1 MQRGLH
7 ANVSRITFI
16 CGPNKFNSPAQ
27 PGSPCPSIGLLTF
40 SLAERESASPAILR
54 KADTGYVGRYDAG
67 AMNERDGP
75 TNRRAERADVTW
87 CRIH

>member
-1 MQRGLH
+1 MHH
-7 ANVSRITFI
+7 ASHPSAVQISST
-16 CGPNKFNSPAQ
+16 AQ
-27 PGSPCPSIGLLTF
+27 PNSVPLAPLGLLTF
-40 SLAERESASPAILR
+40 SLAERESPSPAILR

-75 TNRRAERADVTW
+75 TNRRAERADLTW